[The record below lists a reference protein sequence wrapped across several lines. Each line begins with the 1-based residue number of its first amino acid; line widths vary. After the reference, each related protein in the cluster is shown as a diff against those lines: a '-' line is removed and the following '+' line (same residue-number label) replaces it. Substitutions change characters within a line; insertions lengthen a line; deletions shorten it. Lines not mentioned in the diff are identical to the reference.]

1 MGLGTEAEEV
11 MDRNVTYF
19 GSSVGL
25 YGCKLNFQCQSW
37 KQRVG
42 EKIFFFFILDIT
54 TPQCQSKVAFLLDA
68 MLPIKQF
75 EVGMLTDMPKS
86 KYGLSNAF
94 KVTVTSQQLF
104 KGG

>member
-1 MGLGTEAEEV
+1 MQVEFLVLVLETESRRE
-11 MDRNVTYF
+11 DFFLFY
-19 GSSVGL
+19 
-25 YGCKLNFQCQSW
+25 SW
-37 KQRVG
+37 YNHSIVPIQG
-42 EKIFFFFILDIT
+42 G
-54 TPQCQSKVAFLLDA
+54 FLLDA

-104 KGG
+104 KGGWTKFGSTFDLMLWLFQWLKLSKRFD